1 MSDSVV
7 QIDDVADGVVQI
19 TMCDRL
25 HKNTFSNALIMGLR
39 DAFSVVG
46 ARESCRAVVLT
57 GYDNYFCSGGTKEGL
72 LELYEGKQKFTDA
85 NIYSL
90 ALDCPVPV
98 LAAMQG
104 HAIGGG
110 FVMGLFADFVILG
123 RECVYTTN
131 FMKYGFTP
139 GMGATLIVPQ
149 KLGLSLAE
157 EMLLSADTFRGG
169 DLKER
174 GVPFPVVPRAEVSKY
189 AVEKAR
195 SLAEKPRRSL
205 VTLKNQLVA
214 SLRRELPAVIEQ
226 EVAMHEVT
234 FHESEVRDRIDKL
247 F

>member
-1 MSDSVV
+1 MSEVIE
-7 QIDDVADGVVQI
+7 IDDVADGVVQI

-25 HKNTFSNALIMGLR
+25 HKNTFSNALILGLR
-39 DAFSVVG
+39 EAFSLVN
-46 ARESCRAVVLT
+46 ARTDCRAVVLT

-98 LAAMQG
+98 IAAMQG

-110 FVMGLFADFVILG
+110 FVMGLFSDFVVLG

-157 EMLLSADTFRGG
+157 EMLLSAETFRGG

-174 GVPFPVVPRAEVSKY
+174 GVPFPVVPKVDVLKHALET
-189 AVEKAR
+189 AR

-205 VTLKNQLVA
+205 ITLKNQLVA
-214 SLRRELPAVIEQ
+214 SLRRDLPAMIEQ

-234 FHESEVRDRIDKL
+234 FHETEVRERIDKL

>member
-1 MSDSVV
+1 MSEVIE
-7 QIDDVADGVVQI
+7 IDDVADGVVQI

-25 HKNTFSNALIMGLR
+25 HKNTFSNALILGLR
-39 DAFSVVG
+39 EAFSIVNG
-46 ARESCRAVVLT
+46 RSDCRAVVLT

-98 LAAMQG
+98 IAAMQG

-110 FVMGLFADFVILG
+110 FVMGLFSDFVVMG

-157 EMLLSADTFRGG
+157 EMLLSAETFRGG

-174 GVPFPVVPRAEVSKY
+174 GVPFPVVPKADVLKHALET
-189 AVEKAR
+189 AR

-214 SLRRELPAVIEQ
+214 NLRRELPAVIEQ

-234 FHESEVRDRIDKL
+234 FHETEVRERIDRL